1 MVGAVCSYHHN
12 DVTQRIK
19 ITVINEL
26 LRNSYVS
33 IFAAMKAQSTVFA
46 LASPSTLQRDERLFY
61 RDTLRSARYSAL
73 ADAEG
78 FANICFALEDI
89 GLRLLGKKRDLGS
102 YEKSLGQLASDSVVL
117 SQLSL
122 QFPKHFTNFQVLYST
137 VRRARNDAMHTGV
150 YARHVT
156 SAAIELCIGLEEA
169 IMKQQDAPKK
179 LVADFMVKLPIS
191 VEVWQPVAHARQLML
206 THSFS
211 FLPILRNGWKLLSE
225 VAMAKYLN
233 SGQNFNE
240 LLAAPIESAIG
251 NGLTLVDAKV
261 VAWDSDVS
269 ELLDLLDEHA
279 GPTLWLVEDRQDK
292 LAGVLSPFELM

>member
-1 MVGAVCSYHHN
+1 MAGAVCSYHHN

-102 YEKSLGQLASDSVVL
+102 YEESLGQLASDSVVL

-122 QFPKHFTNFQVLYST
+122 QFPKHFTNFQVLYSA